1 LNIEPLKE
9 KMAVRETEAIVIRV
23 RKWGESNLI
32 VTFYGRSCGKIAA
45 IAWKA
50 RKQGSPFNINLEL
63 FTHLHLI
70 YYDKEPPRE
79 LGVIDQTNII
89 KPFHELRGDLMKLS
103 VASYII
109 ELVDIAA
116 GGKERNEALFELL
129 LQTLRSLQNGCD
141 ASLLISFF
149 ELHLLGILGYK
160 PRLKTCASCQKELIP
175 DRGGTRKRLKIDYRG
190 IFCQTCLAKSNGSYI
205 SYGTA
210 QAMRH
215 LEGTEIRR
223 VGNLRISQAMRD
235 ELRNAMSLYVF
246 HLLGKK
252 PKSAD
257 ILKKAMQGL
266 RP

>member
-1 LNIEPLKE
+1 
-9 KMAVRETEAIVIRV
+9 MAVRETEAIVIRA

-32 VTFYGRSCGKIAA
+32 ITFYGRSCGKIAA

-79 LGVIDQTNII
+79 LGVINKTNVI
-89 KPFHELRGDLMKLS
+89 KPFHELRGDLIKLS

-116 GGKERNEALFELL
+116 GGKERNESLFELL
-129 LQTLRSLQNGCD
+129 LRTLHSLQNGCD
-141 ASLLISFF
+141 PELLISFF
-149 ELHLLGILGYK
+149 ELHLLEILGYR
-160 PRLKTCASCQKELIP
+160 PRLKTCASCQKEIIP
-175 DRGGTRKRLKIDYRG
+175 DRLDTRERLKIDYRG
-190 IFCQTCLAKSNGSYI
+190 IFCHACLIKSSGFSI

-210 QAMRH
+210 RAMRY
-215 LEGTEIRR
+215 LEKTEIKR

-235 ELRNAMSLYVF
+235 ELRSAMSLYVF

-257 ILKKAMQGL
+257 ILKKAIQKA
-266 RP
+266 